1 MCLLVV
7 SHLDDERYDLAVA
20 ANRDEMYA
28 RPAEP
33 VHFWEDA
40 PGVLAGRDLEAG
52 GTWMGITRTG
62 RFAALTNYR
71 EPGPRKADAPS
82 RGSLVGDFLRAEEEP
97 EHFLEIL
104 EANGPAFNGFAMVF
118 GRVGVLWFYSNRSRA
133 GGVLPPGLHGL
144 SNGPL
149 DAPWP
154 KIERTRTAVETALAV
169 PDDPSA
175 ALFEALSDATVP
187 PDADLPDTG
196 VGIELERLLA
206 PAFVVTPVH
215 GTRCST
221 VLLVDKQGRVCF
233 EECSFRPG
241 GLPGEV
247 HREEFRLAARR

>member
-1 MCLLVV
+1 MCLLVIA
-7 SHLDDERYDLAVA
+7 HLVEGHYDLAVA

-28 RPAEP
+28 RPAEAA
-33 VHFWEDA
+33 HFWPDA
-40 PGVLAGRDLEAG
+40 PEVLAGRDLEAG

-71 EPGPRKADAPS
+71 EPGPRDTDAPS
-82 RGSLVGDFLRAEEEP
+82 RGNLVADFLRGAVGP
-97 EHFLEIL
+97 EKFLGRLQRE
-104 EANGPAFNGFAMVF
+104 GKAFNGFAMVF
-118 GRVGVLWFYSNRSRA
+118 GRVGDLWFYSNRNHAEGPLAR
-133 GGVLPPGLHGL
+133 GLHGL

-154 KIERTRTAVETALAV
+154 KVERTRAAVKTALAA
-169 PDDPSA
+169 PGDPTE
-175 ALFEALSDATVP
+175 ALFEALSDRTVP

-196 VGIELERLLA
+196 VGLELERLLA

-221 VLLVDKQGRVCF
+221 VLLVDKQGRVSF
-233 EECSFRPG
+233 EERSFRPG

-247 HREEFRLAARR
+247 HRETFFIEPA